1 MTDLMTAAEEIGHLA
16 DMPIA
21 IEVELD
27 RKIMTLREIIE
38 LDVGGVVRMS
48 RSAGE
53 NVDILAGG
61 KVVGFGEIVVI
72 EEMMGIRVT
81 DFWNEE

>member
-1 MTDLMTAAEEIGHLA
+1 MTAAEEIGHLA

-21 IEVELD
+21 IEVELA
-27 RKIMTLREIIE
+27 RKIMTIREILE
-38 LDVGGVVRMS
+38 LDIGGVVLMG

-53 NVDILAGG
+53 NVDILADGR
-61 KVVGFGEIVVI
+61 VVGFGEIVII

>member
-1 MTDLMTAAEEIGHLA
+1 MTAAEEIGHLA

-21 IEVELD
+21 IEVELA
-27 RKIMTLREIIE
+27 RKVMTIREILA
-38 LDVGGVVRMS
+38 LDVGGVVRME

-53 NVDILAGG
+53 NVDILADGR
-61 KVVGFGEIVVI
+61 VVGFGEIVII

>member
-1 MTDLMTAAEEIGHLA
+1 MTAAEEIGHLA

-21 IEVELD
+21 IEVELA
-27 RKIMTLREIIE
+27 RKIMTIREILE
-38 LDVGGVVRMS
+38 LDVGGVVRMG

-53 NVDILAGG
+53 NVDILADGR
-61 KVVGFGEIVVI
+61 VVGFGEIVII

>member
-1 MTDLMTAAEEIGHLA
+1 MTAAEEVGHLA

-27 RKIMTLREIIE
+27 RKTMTLREILD
-38 LDVGGVVRMS
+38 LDVGGVVRMG

-53 NVDILAGG
+53 NVDILADG
-61 KVVGFGEIVVI
+61 KVVGFGEIVII

>member
-1 MTDLMTAAEEIGHLA
+1 MTAAEEIGHLA
-16 DMPIA
+16 DI
-21 IEVELD
+21 
-27 RKIMTLREIIE
+27 REILE
-38 LDVGGVVRMS
+38 LDVGGVVRMG

-53 NVDILAGG
+53 NVDILADGR
-61 KVVGFGEIVVI
+61 VVGFGEIVII

>member
-1 MTDLMTAAEEIGHLA
+1 MPELMTAAEEIGHLA
-16 DMPIA
+16 GMPIA

-27 RKIMTLREIIE
+27 RRIMTLREILE
-38 LDVGGVVRMS
+38 LDVGGVVRMG

-61 KVVGFGEIVVI
+61 RVVGFGEIVII

>member
-1 MTDLMTAAEEIGHLA
+1 MTASEEIGHLA
-16 DMPIA
+16 DVPIA
-21 IEVELD
+21 IEVELA
-27 RKIMTLREIIE
+27 RKIMTIRDILA
-38 LDVGGVVRMS
+38 LDVGGVVRME

-53 NVDILAGG
+53 NVDILADG
-61 KVVGFGEIVVI
+61 KVVGFGEIVII

>member
-1 MTDLMTAAEEIGHLA
+1 MTAAEEIGHLA

-21 IEVELD
+21 IEVELA
-27 RKIMTLREIIE
+27 RKIMTIREI
-38 LDVGGVVRMS
+38 LDLDAGGVVRME

-53 NVDILAGG
+53 NVDILADGR
-61 KVVGFGEIVVI
+61 VVGFGEIVII